1 MFIDLHAHTF
11 FSDGELIPSEL
22 VCRVADNG
30 YKAIALTDHVDFSN
44 MDFVIPRIKSIVKS
58 LSGYHRIEVIAGCE
72 ITYVPP
78 PHIKKAVMKARRL
91 GAEIVVIHGETPVEP
106 VPEGTNRAGISSG
119 ADIIAHPGYIL
130 EEDVRLAARQKVC
143 LEITTRGGHNRGNA
157 HVARL
162 ALKNKSVSLV
172 LDTDTHSPEDIIT
185 PDRKLVKE
193 TLKKSGISERY
204 YSDVMLKNSLSL
216 IERIRRK

>member
-1 MFIDLHAHTF
+1 MFIDLHTHTF

-22 VCRVADNG
+22 VCRAANNG

-44 MDFVIPRIKSIVKS
+44 MDFVIPRLKKVVKS
-58 LSGYHRIEVIAGCE
+58 LSVYHRIEVIAGCE

-78 PHIKKAVMKARRL
+78 PDIRKAVLKARRL

-106 VPEGTNRAGISSG
+106 VPRGTNRAGILSG

-130 EEDVRLAARQKVC
+130 EEDVMLAARRKVC
-143 LEITTRGGHNRGNA
+143 LEITTRCGHNRGNA
-157 HVARL
+157 HVSRL
-162 ALKNKSVSLV
+162 ALKNKSASLV
-172 LDTDTHSPEDIIT
+172 LDTDTHSPEDMIT

-193 TLKKSGISERY
+193 TLGKSGLSERY
-204 YSDVMLKNSLSL
+204 YNDVMLKNSLAL
-216 IERIRRK
+216 IKKIRRK